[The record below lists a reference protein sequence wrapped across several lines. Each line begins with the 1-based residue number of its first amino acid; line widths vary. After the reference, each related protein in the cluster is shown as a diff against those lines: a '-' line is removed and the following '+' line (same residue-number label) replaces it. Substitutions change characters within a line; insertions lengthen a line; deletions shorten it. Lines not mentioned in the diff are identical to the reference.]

1 LLSTVARE
9 GPVFPWIS
17 SHGRQSPEANGM
29 LDFSW
34 LGDAYWTLISGAGM
48 TLLLILI
55 VAVLGSVLSV
65 AGAAAR
71 RSHSKLLQHTMAA
84 YVEIIR
90 NTPFLVQ
97 LFFIF
102 FGLPSLGVR
111 LGNVTAAIIAMTMNM
126 TAYGIEVV
134 RAGLD
139 AVPKGQSEGASALG
153 LGRYRIFVSVVLPQ
167 ALRVIFPALTSQITI
182 ILLESA
188 VVSQIAVEDLTYQ
201 ADMLQA
207 ANFRSFETYLIV
219 TLIYLLLA
227 MALRHAMIAA
237 ATRWLFRGA

>member
-1 LLSTVARE
+1 
-9 GPVFPWIS
+9 
-17 SHGRQSPEANGM
+17 M

-34 LGDAYWTLISGAGM
+34 LGDAYWALASGM
-48 TLLLILI
+48 CVTLLLIAV
-55 VAVLGSVLSV
+55 VAILGTVLSV

-71 RSHSKLLQHTMAA
+71 RSRSRILRHAVAA

-102 FGLPSLGVR
+102 FGLPSLGIR
-111 LGNVTAAIIAMTMNM
+111 IGNLTAAIVAMTMNM

-139 AVPKGQSEGASALG
+139 AVPTGQWEGALALG
-153 LGRYRIFVSVVLPQ
+153 LGRYRVFVSVILPQ
-167 ALRVIFPALTSQITI
+167 ALSVIFPALVSQIII

-188 VVSQIAVEDLTYQ
+188 VVSEIAVRDLTYE
-201 ADMLQA
+201 ADVLQA
-207 ANFRSFETYLIV
+207 ASFRSFETYLVV
-219 TLIYLLLA
+219 TAIYLLLA
-227 MALRHAMIAA
+227 MALRRAMNIAA
-237 ATRWLFRGA
+237 RRWLFRGV